1 MNNLTVLA
9 YVKAAPK
16 LTPVNGNQLAAFPVE
31 IAAYRKEDPPMALH
45 VTVWGEL
52 ATEAM
57 QCIQVD
63 NYLVLTGQLRI
74 EKDKP
79 PELQAVDFHRVSA
92 PLDRPGVNSV
102 TLVGRAGRDPE
113 VRYFESGNM
122 VANLSMAVNR
132 RSRDDEPDW
141 FNLEIWGK
149 QAQVAADYIRKGSLL
164 GIIGSF
170 KLDRWTD
177 RTSGEERSKPVIRV
191 DRLELLGPR
200 GDNEGAS
207 PAGSRS
213 AAAPAQF
220 APSDEEVPF

>member
-1 MNNLTVLA
+1 MNNLTLLA

-16 LTPVNGNQLAAFPVE
+16 LTPVNGNQLTAFPVE
-31 IAAYRKEDPPMALH
+31 IAAYKQEDPPMALQ

-57 QCIQVD
+57 QCIRVD
-63 NYLVLTGQLRI
+63 NYLILTGQLRI

-113 VRYFESGNM
+113 VRYFESGSM

-141 FNLEIWGK
+141 FKLEIWGK
-149 QAQVAADYIRKGSLL
+149 QAQVAADYVRKGSLL

-170 KLDRWTD
+170 KLDNWTD

-191 DRLELLGPR
+191 DRLELLGSR
-200 GDNEGAS
+200 GDNEGAA
-207 PAGSRS
+207 PAGSRP

>member
-1 MNNLTVLA
+1 MNNLTLLA

-16 LTPVNGNQLAAFPVE
+16 LTPVNGNQPTAFTVE
-31 IAAYRKEDPPMALH
+31 IASYKQEHPPMALQ
-45 VTVWGEL
+45 VTVLGEL

-63 NYLVLTGQLRI
+63 NYLILTGQLRI

-79 PELQAVDFHRVSA
+79 PELQAVDFHRVSS
-92 PLDRPGVNSV
+92 PLDRPGVNNV

-113 VRYFESGNM
+113 VRYFESGSM
-122 VANLSMAVNR
+122 VANLSIAVNR

-141 FNLEIWGK
+141 FKLEIWGK
-149 QAQVAADYIRKGSLL
+149 QAQIAADYVRKGSLL

-170 KLDRWTD
+170 KLDNWTD

-191 DRLELLGPR
+191 DRLELLGSR

-207 PAGSRS
+207 PAGNRF
-213 AAAPAQF
+213 AAAPSQP